1 LKTPLAV
8 LVAARYFR
16 TKRRDTGNASSLLS
30 VAGIAIG
37 VMTLTVVLAVMNGFQ
52 LGFIDS
58 IVEISSYHLQI
69 HADLSGA
76 GGGPTPRASAD
87 SAVPRGSSDVSPA
100 LDAGLAARIRSVSGV
115 TAVIPF
121 VERQAL
127 VEGVFQRPRACLV
140 RAVPPGLLAMDPVQG
155 QMLALRQGSFSLAD
169 PRSLVIGSEL
179 SAAMGARVGDAISLT
194 SYAVGA
200 GGRPSPRRD
209 EFRVSGIFHTGY
221 YDFDTGLVF
230 MSLGAA
236 DALYG
241 AGTPLPRTW
250 GIKIA
255 NRFDDARPLRAVSAL
270 LTGTGYK
277 AESWRAYNR
286 SFFDALFVE
295 KLMMMVLIGII
306 FIVVGFNVYHSLRR
320 SVFERMEEIAVLKAV
335 GIPPRRVQAIFILE
349 GLFIGLAG
357 GAGGLIAGL
366 VLAVNVS
373 GVFAVVEGAVNWV
386 LRLRSILLS
395 PFASGESAGMFAI
408 FSPTYF
414 YLTQVPSHVFLR
426 EAFFVSFFA
435 VMACTGAAW
444 AATRA
449 ISRFRPSEVLRYE

>member
-1 LKTPLAV
+1 MKTSLAV

-16 TKRRDTGNASSLLS
+16 TKRRDTGNASTLLS

-69 HADLSGA
+69 RADLAGA
-76 GGGPTPRASAD
+76 EGGAPGTSAD
-87 SAVPRGSSDVSPA
+87 GSRA
-100 LDAGLAARIRSVSGV
+100 LDAGLVSRIRSVPSV
-115 TAVIPF
+115 AAVVPF

-127 VEGVFQRPRACLV
+127 VEGAFQRPRACLV
-140 RAVPPGLLAMDPVQG
+140 RAVPAGLLSLDPVQG

-194 SYAVGA
+194 SYATGA

-230 MSLGAA
+230 MSLEAA

-241 AGTPLPRTW
+241 AGRPLPRTW

-277 AESWRAYNR
+277 VESWRTYNR
-286 SFFDALFVE
+286 SFFDALFME

-373 GVFAVVEGAVNWV
+373 GVFAVVEGAVNWA
-386 LRLRSILLS
+386 LRLQSILLS
-395 PFASGESAGMFAI
+395 PFASGESAGSFAI

-414 YLTQVPSHVFLR
+414 YLTQVPSHVYLR
-426 EAFFVSFFA
+426 EAFLVSFFA

-449 ISRFRPSEVLRYE
+449 IARFRPSEVLRYE

>member
-16 TKRRDTGNASSLLS
+16 TKRRNAGNASSLLS

-58 IVEISSYHLQI
+58 IVEISSYHLQCR
-69 HADLSGA
+69 ADL
-76 GGGPTPRASAD
+76 GGTAADTP
-87 SAVPRGSSDVSPA
+87 PA
-100 LDAGLAARIRSVSGV
+100 LDSGLAMRIRAVTGV
-115 TAVIPF
+115 TAVVPF

-127 VEGVFQRPRACLV
+127 VEGVFQRPRACSV
-140 RAVPPGLLAMDPVQG
+140 RAVPPELLSLDPVQG
-155 QMLALRQGSFSLAD
+155 RMLDLREGSFSLSD
-169 PRSLVIGSEL
+169 QRSLVIGSEL
-179 SAAMGARVGDAISLT
+179 AAALGARVGDALSLT
-194 SYAVGA
+194 SYATGA

-209 EFRVSGIFHTGY
+209 EFRVSGVFHTGY
-221 YDFDTGLVF
+221 YDFDAGLVF
-230 MSLGAA
+230 MSLKAA

-250 GIKIA
+250 GIKIG
-255 NRFDDARPLRAVSAL
+255 NRFDDARPLRTVSSL
-270 LTGTGYK
+270 LAGTGYK
-277 AESWRAYNR
+277 AESWRTYNR
-286 SFFDALFVE
+286 SFFDALFME

-357 GAGGLIAGL
+357 GTAGLIAGL

-373 GVFAVVEGAVNWV
+373 GVFALVEGAVNWV
-386 LRLRSILLS
+386 LRLQSILRA
-395 PFASGESAGMFAI
+395 PFVSGESAGTFAI

-414 YLTQVPSHVFLR
+414 YLTQVPSHVYLR
-426 EAFFVSFFA
+426 EAFLVSFFA

>member
-1 LKTPLAV
+1 MKPPLA
-8 LVAARYFR
+8 LLIAARYFR

-52 LGFIDS
+52 LGFIDN
-58 IVEISSYHLQI
+58 IVEISSYHFQI
-69 HADLSGA
+69 HADPAGMREGA
-76 GGGPTPRASAD
+76 APE
-87 SAVPRGSSDVSPA
+87 
-100 LDAGLAARIRSVSGV
+100 LDAGRVTNIRSVSGV
-115 TAVIPF
+115 TAVVPF

-127 VEGVFQRPRACLV
+127 VEGVFQRPRACTV
-140 RAVPPGLLAMDPVQG
+140 RAVPPELFSLDPVQAG
-155 QMLALRQGSFSLAD
+155 MLSLRDGAFSLSD

-179 SAAMGARVGDAISLT
+179 AAAMGARVGDPLSLT
-194 SYAVGA
+194 SYATGA

-209 EFRVSGIFHTGY
+209 SFRVSGIFHTGY

-236 DALYG
+236 DTLYG
-241 AGTPLPRTW
+241 AGASLPRTW
-250 GIKIA
+250 GVKIA

-270 LTGTGYK
+270 LSGTGFSV
-277 AESWRAYNR
+277 ESWRFYNR
-286 SFFDALFVE
+286 SFFDALFME

-335 GIPPRRVQAIFILE
+335 GVPPRRVQAIFILE

-357 GAGGLIAGL
+357 GAAGLTAGL
-366 VLAVNVS
+366 VLSVNVS
-373 GVFAVVEGAVNWV
+373 GVFSMVEGMVNWV
-386 LRLRSILLS
+386 LRLERVLLA
-395 PFASGESAGMFAI
+395 PFVSGETGGSFAI

-414 YLTQVPSHVFLR
+414 YLAQVPSHVYLR
-426 EAFFVSFFA
+426 EAFLVIFFA
-435 VMACTGAAW
+435 VAACTGAAW
-444 AATRA
+444 AASRA
-449 ISRFRPSEVLRYE
+449 ISRFRPSEVLRNE

>member
-58 IVEISSYHLQI
+58 IVEISSYHLQLR
-69 HADLSGA
+69 AELA
-76 GGGPTPRASAD
+76 GSEPGKPA
-87 SAVPRGSSDVSPA
+87 A
-100 LDAGLAARIRSVSGV
+100 LDAALIARLQSAVGV
-115 TAVIPF
+115 TAVVPF

-127 VEGVFQRPRACLV
+127 VEGVFQRPRACSV
-140 RAVPPGLLAMDPVQG
+140 RAVPPELLSLDPAQAR
-155 QMLALRQGSFSLAD
+155 MLALRQGSFSLSD
-169 PRSLVIGSEL
+169 QRSLVIGSEL
-179 SAAMGARVGDAISLT
+179 AAAMGARVGDALSLT
-194 SYAVGA
+194 SYATGA

-230 MSLGAA
+230 MSLEAA

-241 AGTPLPRTW
+241 AGMPLPRTW

-255 NRFDDARPLRAVSAL
+255 NRFDDSRTLRAVSGL
-270 LTGTGYK
+270 LAGTGYS
-277 AESWRAYNR
+277 AESWRTYNR

-357 GAGGLIAGL
+357 GAAGMIAGL

-373 GVFAVVEGAVNWV
+373 GVFSAVEGVINWL
-386 LRLRSILLS
+386 LRMESLLLS
-395 PFASGESAGMFAI
+395 PFASGEAAGTFAI

-414 YLTQVPSHVFLR
+414 YLTQVPSHVYLR
-426 EAFFVSFFA
+426 EAFLVSFFA